1 MANSGLSEAQSPAMQ
16 VFIHR
21 KTTCE
26 TGAALCTGLSRW
38 PVQPLQRWA
47 MPSEGIEGDEWDA

>member
-1 MANSGLSEAQSPAMQ
+1 MANSGLREAQSPVMQ

-26 TGAALCTGLSRW
+26 TGAALCGGLFRW
-38 PVQPLQRWA
+38 PAQPPQRWT
-47 MPSEGIEGDEWDA
+47 MPSEVIEGDNGA